1 MKKRVISVVAL
12 LLVVLSVASL
22 AACGGNK
29 IQAGTYKVTEVTGDG
44 AEAISSLKDYITL
57 EVAEDGKAKMIVSML
72 GQTQETEM
80 EFKDNGKVTLD
91 GSESNYTVDGNKI
104 TIESDGYKMVFQK

>member
-1 MKKRVISVVAL
+1 
-12 LLVVLSVASL
+12 
-22 AACGGNK
+22 
-29 IQAGTYKVTEVTGDG
+29 
-44 AEAISSLKDYITL
+44 
-57 EVAEDGKAKMIVSML
+57 MIVSML